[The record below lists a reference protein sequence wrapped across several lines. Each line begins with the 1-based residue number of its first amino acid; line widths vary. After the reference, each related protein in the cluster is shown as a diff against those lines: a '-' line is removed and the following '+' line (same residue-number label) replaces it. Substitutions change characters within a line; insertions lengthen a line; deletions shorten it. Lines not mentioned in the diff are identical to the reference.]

1 MKLEDI
7 NILKIIKDLYPNIED
22 KETNLTDL
30 VNQIISNIK
39 TLNPNSLKITEWQVY
54 ACIKTTV
61 NKTLEILDNK

>member
-39 TLNPNSLKITEWQVY
+39 TLNPNSLKITE
-54 ACIKTTV
+54 
-61 NKTLEILDNK
+61 